1 MNYTGTVS
9 DEGWWGKNE
18 RPQQNNKYLVL
29 EVMAKRGWM
38 EIYIGDAQWDGV
50 TLSSHETQKGTMML
64 LSNSLVPSKNTSG
77 VLWDQQQ
84 GVDSHRKGLLRYENT
99 KRHLQLCKRSK

>member
-1 MNYTGTVS
+1 
-9 DEGWWGKNE
+9 
-18 RPQQNNKYLVL
+18 
-29 EVMAKRGWM
+29 
-38 EIYIGDAQWDGV
+38 
-50 TLSSHETQKGTMML
+50 MML
-64 LSNSLVPSKNTSG
+64 LSNSLVSSKNTSG

>member
-1 MNYTGTVS
+1 
-9 DEGWWGKNE
+9 
-18 RPQQNNKYLVL
+18 
-29 EVMAKRGWM
+29 
-38 EIYIGDAQWDGV
+38 
-50 TLSSHETQKGTMML
+50 MML